1 MIISLISS
9 SCKEM
14 INYKSELIKAATNPE
29 VNTAVTLVVLLH
41 QLLLRINDQAH
52 TFQSSSG
59 YQLHLLLLCELNLRL
74 LQRND

>member
-14 INYKSELIKAATNPE
+14 INYKSEPIKAATDPE
-29 VNTAVTLVVLLH
+29 VDTAVTLVVLLH
-41 QLLLRINDQAH
+41 QLLLQINDQAH
-52 TFQSSSG
+52 TFQSSG